1 VVRPGVLATST
12 CCEMKFSASNKV
24 VFAVIAILLAILIAQ
39 ESDVV
44 LVEAGFLYWVY

>member
-1 VVRPGVLATST
+1 
-12 CCEMKFSASNKV
+12 MKFSALNKA
-24 VFAVIAILLAILIAQ
+24 VFAIIPILLAILIAQ